1 MLSHG
6 SCEAQEMTSET
17 LAVPLP
23 GDTFDRAMAAHL
35 DVVERRV
42 RRLYVRPRAL
52 FAEAVV
58 AALIDGAVSEFPA
71 AAWDV
76 EMPLSTGRQPVR
88 IQVKCSGERAP
99 QSPEKIRPPDWGRL
113 TPPKSAKDPLFGVL
127 RAGFNCDVFVFARH
141 EGRDIAAGWHFYVL
155 PEWTVTSAV
164 GINPIV
170 DLRRVTS
177 LGAVRCDPG
186 DSAAG
191 SLKLWPTGRGDSDE
205 AASAGTG
212 VQSDEE
218 KGPAGNPRPAHRAP
232 RPART
237 LAGLYRSGTVRDL
250 PLLRPVVVSSR
261 TFNCPIRP
269 ASLPPLAR

>member
-1 MLSHG
+1 
-6 SCEAQEMTSET
+6 
-17 LAVPLP
+17 
-23 GDTFDRAMAAHL
+23 MAAHL
-35 DVVERRV
+35 DGVERRV

-58 AALIDGAVSEFPA
+58 AALIDGTVVEFPA

-76 EMPLSTGRQPVR
+76 EMTLPRGRQPVR

-99 QSPEKIRPPDWGRL
+99 QSPEKSLPANWGRL
-113 TPPKSAKDPLFGVL
+113 TLPKSAKDPLFGVL

-164 GINPIV
+164 GISPIF

-186 DSAAG
+186 DLRSRIIETVVNEPGRKG
-191 SLKLWPTGRGDSDE
+191 S
-205 AASAGTG
+205 
-212 VQSDEE
+212 
-218 KGPAGNPRPAHRAP
+218 
-232 RPART
+232 
-237 LAGLYRSGTVRDL
+237 
-250 PLLRPVVVSSR
+250 
-261 TFNCPIRP
+261 
-269 ASLPPLAR
+269 